1 MVSRGS
7 VDNELRALH
16 NRLDAHFG
24 GLRDSRASIG
34 APVFALEHG
43 LAPAEFALLSELI
56 VSAVNA
62 GHVPS
67 DAWLPLVVYATEFGY
82 SFSGD
87 EYWQTFESRTPGWIE
102 SRDRPYIRQRFR
114 EFKER
119 FGGAVPR
126 GAWAEHFSIICWPIT
141 HAILPIDLQRQL
153 ARSLFESRQEL
164 STDLLEDSSSLGQV
178 LSARRW
184 RYSGRYQALAEDA
197 DLLGLIASALLAEHE
212 GSSPYLIRPVLK
224 RLVAD
229 LEQERQAKTWLSGAR
244 SAAHKVRLRG
254 LQVDSGKTRGG
265 GAHQPTGS
273 SIQPIAPKLSLK
285 SRGDEWQPFME
296 IPDLSP
302 LIAMNSDLGDEIARC
317 RLVVGGAD
325 QPEPTGTLGMAGL
338 DVRLRSWPGTGK
350 TLFELEGATKA
361 TNSTLADECSLSGGP
376 PWLFRIGSEG
386 TGAEVRGR
394 TVLPGKRYLVVLEAQ
409 PVAPRPSW
417 ITTTSL
423 RADGA
428 SAWLL
433 DCPPSFGPEEL
444 SALRGFDLGA
454 ITEIRVEPAGITA
467 PSWDGSGRAE
477 WLVGEAPMFRVGL
490 TAPASQVVCRVA
502 DEEARFEPTRGLNGA
517 EVLLTFPDLEVGDHV
532 VSILTV
538 HDGEEPREAGR
549 LELRIRRPLNRPPT
563 GGPREGMAM
572 IATPA
577 NPTVEEIW
585 SARALLEIHGP
596 EGVKVK
602 LSLKLL
608 DHVGQPLATA
618 RRAVR
623 LPVRQSDWQ
632 GILDAGFRHDAD
644 IKRRYQDASACQ
656 IVASHPQ
663 LGEVELECFRRF
675 SPLALVPV
683 SDHGAEFLRLINNT
697 GESVTIR
704 QWEFGHPDLS
714 SQLEPS
720 SDSAFK
726 LEKGGLIVAEAGS
739 SSAAAIVLPLSN
751 FKTFQSLAGNP
762 HLKERSRTVDSLK
775 SLTRLAN
782 RWEEADL
789 PPNPVAAAHEQAKV
803 LAAIGQEVWG
813 LIGGPRWR
821 SVERKFRRED
831 EKFNVTDLL
840 RAVGRKDREQAFARG
855 LRAKLNTLERPSNAE
870 RVRCLAQM
878 LAEHGDNVGVK
889 RHRIGFAAEVLQV
902 ALAPGRIGESER
914 HGTASTLRALL
925 DRPGILRA
933 ARFVLLTEPDP
944 SEESEQSGSL
954 A

>member
-1 MVSRGS
+1 MVFRGS
-7 VDNELRALH
+7 VDDELRALH
-16 NRLDAHFG
+16 NRLDDHFG

-43 LAPAEFALLSELI
+43 LAPTEFTFLSELV
-56 VSAVNA
+56 VSAVGV

-82 SFSGD
+82 SFSGN

-102 SRDRPYIRQRFR
+102 SGDRLRIRQRFR

-119 FGGAVPR
+119 FAGAVPR

-141 HAILPIDLQRQL
+141 NAILPIDLQRQL

-164 STDLLEDSSSLGQV
+164 STDLLEDPSSLGQM

-212 GSSPYLIRPVLK
+212 GSSPYLTKPVLE
-224 RLVAD
+224 RLVTD
-229 LEQERQAKTWLSGAR
+229 LERERQAKTWLSGAR
-244 SAAHKVRLRG
+244 SAAHKVRLSG
-254 LQVDSGKTRGG
+254 LQVDLGKTLG
-265 GAHQPTGS
+265 GANQLTKR
-273 SIQPIAPKLSLK
+273 SIQSIAPRLSLK
-285 SRGDEWQPFME
+285 SRGDEWQPFIE

-302 LIAMNSDLGDEIARC
+302 LVAVNSDLGDEIARC

-325 QPEPTGTLGMAGL
+325 QPEPTGTLGMPGL
-338 DVRLRSWPGTGK
+338 DVRLRLWPRTGK
-350 TLFELEGATKA
+350 TLFELEGATME
-361 TNSTLADECSLSGGP
+361 TNSTLAEECSLSGGP

-386 TGAEVRGR
+386 TGTEVRGR
-394 TVLPGKRYLVVLEAQ
+394 AVLPGKRYLVVLEAQ

-417 ITTTSL
+417 IATAPL
-423 RADGA
+423 RADGV

-433 DCPPSFGPEEL
+433 NCPSSFGAEEL

-454 ITEIRVEPAGITA
+454 ITEIRVEPTGTTA

-490 TAPASQVVCRVA
+490 TAPARKVVCRVA
-502 DEEARFEPTRGLNGA
+502 DEEVQFEPTRSLNGA

-538 HDGEEPREAGR
+538 QDGEEPREAGR
-549 LELRIRRPLNRPPT
+549 LELRIRRPLTRPSA

-577 NPTVEEIW
+577 NPTLEEMW
-585 SARALLEIHGP
+585 SARAHLEIQGP
-596 EGVKVK
+596 EGVKAK
-602 LSLKLL
+602 LFLKLL
-608 DHVGQPLATA
+608 DPVGRLLATG
-618 RRAVR
+618 RRTVR

-632 GILDAGFRHDAD
+632 GILDAGFRHDAN

-675 SPLALVPV
+675 SPVALFPA

-697 GESVTIR
+697 GESVTLR
-704 QWEFGHPDLS
+704 QWEFSHPDLS
-714 SQLEPS
+714 SPLAPS
-720 SDSAFK
+720 SDST
-726 LEKGGLIVAEAGS
+726 LEIEKGGLVVAEAGS
-739 SSAAAIVLPLSN
+739 SNAAAIVLPLSN
-751 FKTFQSLAGNP
+751 FTRFQSLAGNP
-762 HLKERSRTVDSLK
+762 HLKERPRTVDSLE
-775 SLTRLAN
+775 SLARLAN

-840 RAVGRKDREQAFARG
+840 GAVGRKDREQAFARG
-855 LRAKLNTLERPSNAE
+855 LRAELNTLERPSNSE

-878 LAEHGDNVGVK
+878 LAKHGDKVGVK
-889 RHRIGFAAEVLQV
+889 RHRIGLAAEVLEV
-902 ALAPGRIGESER
+902 ARVPGRIAGSER
-914 HGTASTLRALL
+914 HGTTSMLQALL
-925 DRPGILRA
+925 DRPGLLRA
-933 ARFVLLTEPDP
+933 VRFVLLTEPDP